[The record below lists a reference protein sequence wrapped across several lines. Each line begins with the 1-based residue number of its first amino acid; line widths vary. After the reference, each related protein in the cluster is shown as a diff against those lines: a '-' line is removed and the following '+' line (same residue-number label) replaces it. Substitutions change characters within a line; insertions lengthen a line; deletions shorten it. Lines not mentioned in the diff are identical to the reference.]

1 MTRLRSAHGKASVG
15 GILMLVFIAFL
26 IYEGFVFTPVIYA
39 QYSFRDAIVEEA
51 KFSRGKAAEVIQNAL
66 TKRAAELE
74 LPITYGQIKVVRQPT
89 RTRIQ
94 VKYQLKVEWLPGKVY
109 TWDVDELQESVLF

>member
-1 MTRLRSAHGKASVG
+1 MTRFRSAQGKASVS
-15 GILMLVFIAFL
+15 GILALVFCAFVV
-26 IYEGFVFTPVIYA
+26 YEGFVFVPVLYA

-51 KFSRGKAAEVIQNAL
+51 KFSRAKAADVIQNSLTKKAAEL
-66 TKRAAELE
+66 G

-94 VKYQLKVEWLPGKVY
+94 VKYQLSVEWLPGKVY
-109 TWDVDELQESVLF
+109 TWNVDEMQESVLF